1 MKLIFSLIM
10 AISGWLPGLGDEPAI
25 PEEIEK
31 IDLNLTDNEYA
42 MTFFALDQ
50 GDAAIIQGK
59 DSTILINT
67 GPATASAELKAWL
80 TLYDVKKID
89 AVILTKT
96 AENLPDIVA
105 DYDVT
110 RVIAGKKMQEDVSS
124 VLSDFPEVEI
134 NSWSLEQSKEMVMD
148 GIEISVVH
156 ENDTEGSE
164 LDLSIKIQDKQL
176 LYLTSSSEELKNK
189 LMKLDASGIHLI
201 KAPIKGLSFDVAKHL
216 DPQAVILYERYEKK
230 AEKEMIQKFHEL
242 WIEVFNTAE
251 QGTVTAKFTENNH
264 EIFPIKNF
272 VHTKN

>member
-10 AISGWLPGLGDEPAI
+10 AISGLLSGLDEEPAI

-50 GDAAIIQGK
+50 GETAIIQGK

-67 GPATASAELKAWL
+67 GAAEAVELKAWL
-80 TLYDVKKID
+80 RLYDVKKID
-89 AVILTKT
+89 AVILTKP
-96 AENLPDIVA
+96 AENLQDIVA
-105 DYDVT
+105 DYDIR
-110 RVIAGKKMQEDVSS
+110 RVIAGEKTQEDVRSA
-124 VLSDFPEVEI
+124 LNDFPEVEI
-134 NSWSLEQSKEMVMD
+134 SSWSEQSKDMVLNE
-148 GIEISVVH
+148 IEISVVH
-156 ENDTEGSE
+156 ENDTDRSE
-164 LDLSIKIQDKQL
+164 LDLLIKIHDKRL
-176 LYLTSSSEELKNK
+176 LYITSSSEELKNK
-189 LMKLDASGIHLI
+189 LMKVDASGIHLI
-201 KAPIKGLSFDVAKHL
+201 KAPVKGLSFDVAKHL
-216 DPQAVILYERYEKK
+216 DPQAVILHERYEKK